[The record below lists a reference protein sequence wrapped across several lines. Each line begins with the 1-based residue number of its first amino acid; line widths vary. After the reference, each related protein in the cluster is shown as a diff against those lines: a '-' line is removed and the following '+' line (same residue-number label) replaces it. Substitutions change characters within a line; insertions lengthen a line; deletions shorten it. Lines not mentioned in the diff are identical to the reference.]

1 MTKSY
6 RGMDGIEMF
15 AICLLHVSVFSFID
29 NEYTVLM
36 SEFF

>member
-1 MTKSY
+1 MTELSW
-6 RGMDGIEMF
+6 DGWDRNV
-15 AICLLHVSVFSFID
+15 CNLPSSHVSVFSFID